1 MHLLFVRRLRSFGSL
16 RRVLKRIIWLIY
28 TFRSVCSAHTS
39 HCSGAFTSYKG
50 IDGSIANN
58 AQSYQLHQAEPE
70 RPLFLSTKFACAYL
84 PNTTSTTRCIHQ
96 WIPMILHRT
105 FFQTYRTIAYNNSL
119 EFQFQIE
126 YRHKDIFEHYLEQI
140 RLHSVGNAEWPLYNK
155 IAGNAHARTIDL
167 NLALFLVAMFGKRA
181 RFSQSF
187 HSYFGETI

>member
-1 MHLLFVRRLRSFGSL
+1 
-16 RRVLKRIIWLIY
+16 
-28 TFRSVCSAHTS
+28 
-39 HCSGAFTSYKG
+39 
-50 IDGSIANN
+50 
-58 AQSYQLHQAEPE
+58 
-70 RPLFLSTKFACAYL
+70 
-84 PNTTSTTRCIHQ
+84 
-96 WIPMILHRT
+96 MILHRT

-187 HSYFGETI
+187 HSYFGETIWIDLLRTSIEYNLFELGLNMLFIGTFFFSNVFEMEEIQMKWGKDKIKGKINASQRFDSQ